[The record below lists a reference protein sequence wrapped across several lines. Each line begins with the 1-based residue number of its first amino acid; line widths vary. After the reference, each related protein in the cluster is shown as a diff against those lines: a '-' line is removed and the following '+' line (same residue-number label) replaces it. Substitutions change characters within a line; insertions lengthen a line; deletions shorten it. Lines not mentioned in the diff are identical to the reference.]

1 MKIDRDSNRYTILFS
16 VAMVIVV
23 GIGLSALSV
32 SLKPMI
38 QRNKEIEKKQNI
50 LFVMDVKSGPE
61 GNSPVGREDVDDLYD
76 RFIGDRQYLITGD
89 SVVQTQEAFEVD
101 LMKEM
106 RIARMNPGYRPRL
119 PFFVGEREGE
129 NYYIFPVQGKGLWG
143 NIWGHVSLRESLDR
157 LGGVVFD
164 HEKETAGLGANMT
177 ESFFRDDFIGEHIL
191 DQEGTYQGITVK
203 KGNGDPL
210 NADKEDGMVDAMAG
224 ATITSSGIST
234 MLHTGIRMYLPYLR
248 SM

>member
-1 MKIDRDSNRYTILFS
+1 MKIDKDSNRYTLLFS
-16 VAMVIVV
+16 VAMVFVV

-32 SLKPMI
+32 SLKPLI

-50 LFVMDVKSGPE
+50 LFVMDVKSGPD
-61 GNSPVGREDVDDLYD
+61 GNLPVGKGEVDDLYA

-89 SVVQTQEAFEVD
+89 SVIRTQEAFEVD
-101 LMKEM
+101 LMKEI
-106 RIARMNPGYRPRL
+106 RIAKANPGYRPRL

-129 NYYIFPVQGKGLWG
+129 TYYIFPVQGKGLWG

-177 ESFFRDDFIGEHIL
+177 APFFRDDFIGEHIL
-191 DQEGTYQGITVK
+191 DGQGAYQGITVK
-203 KGNGDPL
+203 KGNGDPM
-210 NADKEDGMVDAMAG
+210 NTDKKDGMVDAMAG

>member
-1 MKIDRDSNRYTILFS
+1 MKIDKDSNRYTVLFS

-23 GIGLSALSV
+23 GIGLSTLSV
-32 SLKPMI
+32 VLKPMI
-38 QRNKEIEKKQNI
+38 ERNKEIEKKQNI
-50 LFVMDVKSGPE
+50 LFVMEVKSGSD
-61 GNSPVGREDVDDLYD
+61 GNLPVGREEVDELYE
-76 RFIGDRQYLITGD
+76 RFIGDRQYMIKGD
-89 SVVQTQEAFEVD
+89 SVMRTQEAFGVD

-106 RIARMNPGYRPRL
+106 RIARANPGYEPRL
-119 PFFVGEREGE
+119 PFFVGERDGE
-129 NYYIFPVQGKGLWG
+129 TFYIFPVQGKGLWG
-143 NIWGHVSLRESLDR
+143 NIWGHVSLSQSLDR

-177 ESFFRDDFIGEHIL
+177 EPFFRDDFIGEHFL
-191 DQEGTYQGITVK
+191 DGEGTYQGITVK
-203 KGNGDPL
+203 KGNGDPM
-210 NADKEDGMVDAMAG
+210 NTNKEDGLIDAMAG